1 MNNGTK
7 VLRPPAPAHC
17 SQAMHGQ
24 RADCVVQICIAP
36 TTLRSGP
43 RRPVDR
49 AFSRAHRQRS
59 ITRVLGGLLQ
69 NRRALLGAHPGRD
82 VDLEPSSR
90 CRAAGAGHRQPGPD
104 RSRADRS
111 RTARGAQCQR
121 PAGRHESR
129 RLVFRVRQAVGTA
142 LVSGAPRLAAYIRRS
157 ASAMT
162 ASAVSAGDGAAIPIE
177 AEATPMPSTSAE
189 ILPPRRPARRST
201 DAAWTMA
208 RERGSSSLS
217 ERGDA
222 AAERPRTLWRSLQYR
237 VHRCRSR
244 DSTSTEQ
251 GGSGQTSSYPGASR
265 KRQLGGRFTSGIRA
279 GRRSVKCLTIAA
291 RIGSGSTIRHWH
303 SPAHREQL
311 VPGYGWLAGHRL
323 HLGDPVRSNA
333 SILRLLIA
341 GEVNVGA
348 GNATV
353 LVMELDEVVRAFRVF
368 DLGRPGLNRLWA
380 LRVSDEPG
388 SIFRAPACL
397 VHGEAASTGVVDE
410 EACLV
415 VREHG
420 ACRSHEKGAVRV
432 YAHPG
437 IRPVS

>member
-1 MNNGTK
+1 
-7 VLRPPAPAHC
+7 
-17 SQAMHGQ
+17 MHGQ

-177 AEATPMPSTSAE
+177 AEATPMPSTSNE

-208 RERGSSSLS
+208 ASVVPAAYLSVATPPPNVRERYGGPCNTGYIDVGRATQPVPSR
-217 ERGDA
+217 EDRA
-222 AAERPRTLWRSLQYR
+222 RHPRIQAPAG
-237 VHRCRSR
+237 
-244 DSTSTEQ
+244 STSLA
-251 GGSGQTSSYPGASR
+251 GGS
-265 KRQLGGRFTSGIRA
+265 
-279 GRRSVKCLTIAA
+279 RRELE
-291 RIGSGSTIRHWH
+291 
-303 SPAHREQL
+303 REG
-311 VPGYGWLAGHRL
+311 VP
-323 HLGDPVRSNA
+323 
-333 SILRLLIA
+333 
-341 GEVNVGA
+341 
-348 GNATV
+348 
-353 LVMELDEVVRAFRVF
+353 
-368 DLGRPGLNRLWA
+368 
-380 LRVSDEPG
+380 
-388 SIFRAPACL
+388 
-397 VHGEAASTGVVDE
+397 
-410 EACLV
+410 
-415 VREHG
+415 
-420 ACRSHEKGAVRV
+420 
-432 YAHPG
+432 
-437 IRPVS
+437 